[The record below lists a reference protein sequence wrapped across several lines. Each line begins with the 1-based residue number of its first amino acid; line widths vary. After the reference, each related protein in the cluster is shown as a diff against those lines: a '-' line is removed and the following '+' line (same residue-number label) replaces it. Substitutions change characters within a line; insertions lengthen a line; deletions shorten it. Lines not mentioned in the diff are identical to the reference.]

1 MTDLPSNQPTIAIVG
16 KGAISCL
23 LAAYCN
29 QSGIGYKLL
38 VRKPAPNK
46 LHCDLLNGKS
56 ENLGANVALYCD
68 TQVDLLFVCTKA
80 YQVADAVSQWRKVIG
95 EKTVIALMHNGMGTE
110 EPLLNNFPN
119 PVLRLVTNR
128 GAFKKAEHLVIETG
142 TGDTYC
148 GWLRS
153 SHQNAWYESLIN
165 TTWDSCVWYEN
176 VNEPLYRKLA
186 VNAVINPLTSFN
198 NVVNGAL
205 CEEKYRCEIETL
217 VSEIYRLYQA
227 LDLPFSEEELLELV
241 LNVAAATASNSSS
254 MRQDVLTGRKTELDF
269 ITGHLLNK
277 AKQLN
282 IDMPAHLKLFN
293 ALSQL

>member
-1 MTDLPSNQPTIAIVG
+1 MTDLVSNQPTIAIVG

-38 VRKPAPNK
+38 VREPVPNK
-46 LHCDLLNGKS
+46 LHCDLLNGES
-56 ENLGANVALYCD
+56 ENLGAKVTLSCD

-80 YQVADAVSQWRKVIG
+80 YQVADAVSQWQKVIG
-95 EKTVIALMHNGMGTE
+95 KNTVIALTHNGMGTE
-110 EPLLNNFPN
+110 EPLLNNYPN

-128 GAFKKAEHLVIETG
+128 GALKKTEQLIRETG

-153 SHQNAWYESLIN
+153 SDKNAWFESLIN
-165 TTWDSCVWYEN
+165 AIWDNCTWYEN
-176 VNEPLYRKLA
+176 VIEPLYRKLT
-186 VNAVINPLTSFN
+186 VNAVINPLTSFH

-205 CEEKYRCEIETL
+205 CEQKYRFEIEAL
-217 VSEIYRLYQA
+217 VSEIYILYQA
-227 LDLPFSEEELLELV
+227 LDLPFTEEELLELV
-241 LNVAAATASNSSS
+241 LNVAEATAENSSS
-254 MRQDVLTGRKTELDF
+254 MRQDVLAGRKTELDF

>member
-1 MTDLPSNQPTIAIVG
+1 MTDLATNPPSIAIIG

-29 QSGIGYKLL
+29 QAGLGYQLL
-38 VRKPAPNK
+38 VREPVPEK
-46 LHCDLLNGKS
+46 LYCDLLNGKS
-56 ENLGANVALYCD
+56 ESLQDNVVLSNAK
-68 TQVDLLFVCTKA
+68 QVDLLFICTKA
-80 YQVADAVSQWRKVIG
+80 YQVADAISQWRNVIG
-95 EKTVIALMHNGMGTE
+95 ENTVIALMHNGMGTE
-110 EPLLNNFPN
+110 EPLLNNYPN

-128 GAFKKAEHLVIETG
+128 GALKKADQLVQETG

-153 SHQNAWYESLIN
+153 SDQNAWFESLVTAI
-165 TTWDSCVWYEN
+165 WDNCTWYEN
-176 VNEPLYRKLA
+176 VNEPLYRKLT
-186 VNAVINPLTSFN
+186 VNAVINPLTSFH

-227 LDLPFSEEELLELV
+227 LHLPFSEEELLELV
-241 LNVAAATASNSSS
+241 LNVAEATAENSSS
-254 MRQDVLTGRKTELDF
+254 MRQDVLAGRKTELDF
-269 ITGHLLNK
+269 ITGHLLNR